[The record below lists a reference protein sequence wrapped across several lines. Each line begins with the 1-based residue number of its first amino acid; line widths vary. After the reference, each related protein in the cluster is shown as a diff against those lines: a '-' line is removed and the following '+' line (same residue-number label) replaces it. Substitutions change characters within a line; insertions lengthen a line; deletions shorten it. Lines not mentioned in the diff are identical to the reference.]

1 MRVIWLLSVDDP
13 TSTSDAQAC
22 CPVTAGQGDSVVV
35 GRGVRLGTGLG
46 VALGAGVA
54 VCVGGSVAGF
64 HAQGKP
70 DAVQPGRLKSAASR
84 AINKTA
90 RLRFMFYV

>member
-1 MRVIWLLSVDDP
+1 
-13 TSTSDAQAC
+13 
-22 CPVTAGQGDSVVV
+22 VVV

-54 VCVGGSVAGF
+54 VCVEVGVAGF

-70 DAVQPGRLKSAASR
+70 DAVQPGRLNWTASR
-84 AINKTA
+84 KINKTA